1 MEDKNYK
8 GLIWLVVIL
17 IILVVAMMGFIVY
30 KELNDEEKP
39 CNINTTNTTTKEED
53 KKLIKD
59 VKDFPKKSDESV
71 LLSLPIADLLK
82 DEDGNYLVDINE
94 NFEEVHHQINGL
106 KYTISC
112 EEFGEH
118 STYGSE
124 ECLTVNIKFEDY
136 DNDIDCYYGEAS
148 PIIITNDYVITQGIG
163 SGGAAG
169 GIYVRD
175 KKDNDVLS
183 ESNGVWSFSIYNY
196 DVEVDDPGYSNNYE
210 VKIAVVDNVLY
221 YVSYDEEDIGKLYF
235 NSFDLSNLKK
245 TKIQEFEGSAAGMVD

>member
-39 CNINTTNTTTKEED
+39 CNINTTTKEED

-71 LLSLPIADLLK
+71 LLSLPIDDLLK
-82 DEDGNYLVDINE
+82 DEDGNYLVDLNE

-112 EEFGEH
+112 DEFGEH

-124 ECLTVNIKFEDY
+124 GCLTVNIKFEDY
-136 DNDIDCYYGEAS
+136 DEDINHYSDGS
-148 PIIITNDYVITQGIG
+148 LIVITNDYVITQGIS
-163 SGGAAG
+163 SGGITG

-175 KKDNDVLS
+175 KKGNVVLG
-183 ESNGVWSFSIYNY
+183 ESNGVWSFSIDNY
-196 DVEVDDPGYSNNYE
+196 EVEFGEPGYSNNYE

-245 TKIQEFEGSAAGMVD
+245 TQIQEFEGTVAGMVD